1 MENHK
6 KTIHLGIIGAGKVT
20 TQPNRHI
27 DSIRSLHDKDVEITA
42 IADITPGLAAD
53 VAEEFHIPYSFEDYH
68 DLLAMETIDAVTI
81 NTPTFTHK
89 QIALDCIRAGKHV
102 YVEKPITQTAE
113 ELVEVLAEARK
124 SNKVFLGGSNG
135 LLQRQMRMFRQLVS
149 SGRMGETYLMTIDRC
164 SSRNQEYGM
173 HSLSGKHG
181 SGISSHSGSHNVEWA
196 LYLLGDLNPVSVQAR
211 GYYQTQSLSLSGV
224 PETYDD
230 DTCIATVYFDN
241 GATFLFKALRAA
253 PGQDKYVMNLYG
265 DKMSLSYD
273 VLKCYKQQSDDCI
286 HLYEHDPILGMQEII
301 PKFQCGKTHADMY
314 EHFFSCIRDHI
325 PCISN
330 GDRGLVTMRILD
342 AMEQSILHG
351 GCQIFL

>member
-113 ELVEVLAEARK
+113 ELVEVLAEPRK
-124 SNKVFLGGSNG
+124 VTKSFRRLPR
-135 LLQRQMRMFRQLVS
+135 LLQQ
-149 SGRMGETYLMTIDRC
+149 
-164 SSRNQEYGM
+164 
-173 HSLSGKHG
+173 
-181 SGISSHSGSHNVEWA
+181 
-196 LYLLGDLNPVSVQAR
+196 
-211 GYYQTQSLSLSGV
+211 
-224 PETYDD
+224 
-230 DTCIATVYFDN
+230 
-241 GATFLFKALRAA
+241 
-253 PGQDKYVMNLYG
+253 
-265 DKMSLSYD
+265 
-273 VLKCYKQQSDDCI
+273 
-286 HLYEHDPILGMQEII
+286 
-301 PKFQCGKTHADMY
+301 
-314 EHFFSCIRDHI
+314 
-325 PCISN
+325 
-330 GDRGLVTMRILD
+330 
-342 AMEQSILHG
+342 
-351 GCQIFL
+351 